1 MNNIFLRKLL
11 LACGLVFLLPVTANA
26 NIILNGVWDNYTL
39 GTTGDWY
46 LNYQRNDQQ
55 TVFSI
60 DFNGDF
66 LGNGIEPD
74 VLNLAGTTKENEIT
88 SLQAFGHNAFGDVTA
103 EISQPGLFKFMAND
117 VPGNSIRS
125 VSLEGQLTETDFYF
139 LHDITFEDNSFSS
152 GVTLINYSV
161 TIDTMSQ
168 YMPTTTSGLYIET
181 DYRETPDAILTA
193 VPLPGTFLLFFSGL
207 GLLFTKKTG
216 YVRYLCFG

>member
-1 MNNIFLRKLL
+1 MQEMNNIFLRKLL

-55 TVFSI
+55 TAFSI

-66 LGNGIEPD
+66 LGNGVEPD
-74 VLNLAGTTKENEIT
+74 VLNLIGATKQKGST
-88 SLQAFGHNAFGDVTA
+88 QLHAVGHNVFGDVRAKINQRGKLKFLA
-103 EISQPGLFKFMAND
+103 EN
-117 VPGNSIRS
+117 VPGGLIES
-125 VSLEGQLTETDFYF
+125 VALKGMLTETDFNF
-139 LHDITFEDNSFSS
+139 LHHITFEDNSFSS

-161 TIDTMSQ
+161 TIDTMSP

-181 DYRETPDAILTA
+181 DYRETPYATLTA
-193 VPLPGTFLLFFSGL
+193 VPLPSTFLLFFSGL
-207 GLLFTKKTG
+207 GLLFTKKR
-216 YVRYLCFG
+216 VM